1 MGFFKKLKR
10 LFKEYKAIDVDF
22 YDNLEELF
30 VMGDVGIAQS
40 EKFIEELKTT
50 LRKKLIYDAD
60 EAMDALKENVLK
72 VLEEDRDGHEYDF
85 ENKKSVILVVGVNG
99 VGKTTTIGK
108 LAAMYKAQGKKV
120 LLAAA
125 DTFRAAAIEQLDI
138 WAERVGVEVI
148 NGKEGGDPGAVIF
161 DAVKA
166 AKARDVDILICD
178 TAGRLHNKTNLMN
191 ELKKLNSIIEAEYPA
206 DCKETFVVVDAMTG
220 QNALNQAREFKEA
233 TGVTG
238 LVLTKLDGSAKG
250 GIALTIQRELGIP
263 IKYIGVGEGAGDIRK
278 FEPREFVEGIF
289 EMEKDNE

>member
-10 LFKEYKAIDVDF
+10 FFKEYKVIDVNF
-22 YDNLEELF
+22 YDELEELF

-40 EKFIEELKTT
+40 EEFIEELKSTIH
-50 LRKKLIYDAD
+50 KKLIYDAD
-60 EAMDALKENVLK
+60 EAMDVLKENVLNILK
-72 VLEEDRDGHEYDF
+72 ADRDGHEYDF

-138 WAERVGVEVI
+138 WAERVGVEII

-206 DCKETFVVVDAMTG
+206 DCKETLVVVDAMTG

-250 GIALTIQRELGIP
+250 GIALTIQKELGIP
-263 IKYIGVGEGAGDIRK
+263 IKFIGTGERAEDIKK
-278 FEPREFVEGIF
+278 FEPEEFVKGIF
-289 EMEKDNE
+289 ET

>member
-10 LFKEYKAIDVDF
+10 FFKEYKAIDVDF
-22 YDNLEELF
+22 YDDLEELF

-40 EKFIEELKTT
+40 EEFIENLKST
-50 LRKKLIYDAD
+50 LHKKLIYDAD
-60 EAMDALKENVLK
+60 EAMDVLKENVLK
-72 VLEEDRDGHEYDF
+72 VLEADRDGHEYDF
-85 ENKKSVILVVGVNG
+85 EKKKSVILVVGVNG

-206 DCKETFVVVDAMTG
+206 DCKETLVVVDAMTG

-250 GIALTIQRELGIP
+250 GIALTIQKELGIP
-263 IKYIGVGEGAGDIRK
+263 IKYIGVGEGANDIKK
-278 FEPREFVEGIF
+278 FEPKEFVAGIF
-289 EMEKDNE
+289 EGTE

>member
-10 LFKEYKAIDVDF
+10 FFKEYKVIDVNF
-22 YDNLEELF
+22 YDELEELF

-40 EKFIEELKTT
+40 EEFIEELKSTIH
-50 LRKKLIYDAD
+50 KKLIYDAD
-60 EAMDALKENVLK
+60 EAMDVLKENVLNILK
-72 VLEEDRDGHEYDF
+72 ADRDGHEYDF

-138 WAERVGVEVI
+138 WADRVGVEII

-206 DCKETFVVVDAMTG
+206 DCKETLVVVDAMTG

-250 GIALTIQRELGIP
+250 GIALTIQKELGIP
-263 IKYIGVGEGAGDIRK
+263 IKFIGTGERAEDIKK
-278 FEPREFVEGIF
+278 FEPEEFVKGIF
-289 EMEKDNE
+289 ET

>member
-10 LFKEYKAIDVDF
+10 FFKEYKAIDVDF
-22 YDNLEELF
+22 YDDLEELF

-40 EKFIEELKTT
+40 EEFIDELKST
-50 LRKKLIYDAD
+50 LHKKLIYDAD
-60 EAMDALKENVLK
+60 EAMDVLKENVLK
-72 VLEEDRDGHEYDF
+72 VLEADRDGHEYDF
-85 ENKKSVILVVGVNG
+85 EKKKSVILVVGVNG

-138 WAERVGVEVI
+138 WADRVGVEVI

-206 DCKETFVVVDAMTG
+206 DCKETLVVVDAMTG

-250 GIALTIQRELGIP
+250 GIALTIQKELGIP
-263 IKYIGVGEGAGDIRK
+263 IKYIGVGEGANDIKK
-278 FEPREFVEGIF
+278 FEPKEFVAGIF
-289 EMEKDNE
+289 EGTE

>member
-10 LFKEYKAIDVDF
+10 FFKEYKVIDVNF
-22 YDNLEELF
+22 YDELEELF

-40 EKFIEELKTT
+40 EEFIDELKSTIH
-50 LRKKLIYDAD
+50 KKLIYDAD
-60 EAMDALKENVLK
+60 EAMDVLKENVLNILK
-72 VLEEDRDGHEYDF
+72 ADRDGHEYDF

-138 WAERVGVEVI
+138 WAERAGVEII

-206 DCKETFVVVDAMTG
+206 DCKETLVVVDAMTG

-250 GIALTIQRELGIP
+250 GIALTIQKELGIP
-263 IKYIGVGEGAGDIRK
+263 IKYIGVGEGANDIKK
-278 FEPREFVEGIF
+278 FEPEEFVKGIF
-289 EMEKDNE
+289 ET